1 MFSGNFG
8 SFMRPWAVASCF
20 RPLKMVIMS
29 HVGRL
34 WELCKKTGEEQ
45 WKGQMFDLSNR
56 VSVKIL
62 TRLSVTNM
70 ATFRTSVDQQ
80 PWPPPSPASRF
91 PGHIGLLGSLGPL
104 WPSWGSL
111 RRLLGRCWGPL
122 GPLKLSWAVL
132 GSVWAVVG
140 SSWGPLGPSCG
151 DLGGLW
157 DRVGP
162 SWVLAPISSRAQPW
176 PNSAPPQG
184 AGQDNDKGGAS
195 ASVSAY
201 RLPLG
206 RCRGNDQ
213 ILPPLL
219 LLLLPVLPPS
229 SPPLCNWTPLAGAH
243 HEAKAVRARGGTGLP
258 RQNAQPDC
266 PTKCQTK
273 CPTKL
278 KGQAP

>member
-1 MFSGNFG
+1 MTTCGIF
-8 SFMRPWAVASCF
+8 VASRIVFGQF
-20 RPLKMVIMS
+20 RIFLETLGRRIVLSTLEDGHHEPIRPS
-29 HVGRL
+29 VGTL
-34 WELCKKTGEEQ
+34 EKTGEEQ
-45 WKGQMFDLSNR
+45 WKGQMFDPSNR
-56 VSVKIL
+56 GSVKTL
-62 TRLSVTNM
+62 TLLRVTNM

-176 PNSAPPQG
+176 PNSAPPPGSRTRQRQG
-184 AGQDNDKGGAS
+184 RGIGVGIG
-195 ASVSAY
+195 VS
-201 RLPLG
+201 
-206 RCRGNDQ
+206 
-213 ILPPLL
+213 
-219 LLLLPVLPPS
+219 S
-229 SPPLCNWTPLAGAH
+229 SPW
-243 HEAKAVRARGGTGLP
+243 EMP
-258 RQNAQPDC
+258 RE
-266 PTKCQTK
+266 
-273 CPTKL
+273 
-278 KGQAP
+278 